1 MQTHFWACEDL
12 RVLILIQMS
21 KDLKKTYIVTNPR
34 TFDIMAGLL
43 YTVFFVTVSINP
55 TKFKACI
62 YLHSLLIKKKYH
74 LNDAWGRQVGCGTW
88 TERGRSPEKRLYC
101 YRRVSFI
108 TSTSLK
114 SISTISASN
123 TGCPSMK
130 MYLLVWGTQQC
141 SASAWDTC
149 FSEMNMEIIESCSN
163 HNISEEESAQNFQAH
178 SSPNPVLPIQRPWYL
193 EHLWTGGR
201 RNREL
206 LHLWKPNPRIPGL
219 LNSQI
224 IYRKK
229 VACWDGIWIYEGV
242 LTSFKAGRRASGKV

>member
-1 MQTHFWACEDL
+1 MMC
-12 RVLILIQMS
+12 
-21 KDLKKTYIVTNPR
+21 
-34 TFDIMAGLL
+34 
-43 YTVFFVTVSINP
+43 
-55 TKFKACI
+55 
-62 YLHSLLIKKKYH
+62 
-74 LNDAWGRQVGCGTW
+74 
-88 TERGRSPEKRLYC
+88 
-101 YRRVSFI
+101 RVSFI
-108 TSTSLK
+108 PGTSLK

-149 FSEMNMEIIESCSN
+149 FSEMNMELIESCSN
-163 HNISEEESAQNFQAH
+163 HNMSEEESAQNFQAH

-242 LTSFKAGRRASGKV
+242 LTSFKAGRWASGKV